1 MAVIRY
7 LIYLQFCGY
16 VKNRSVADELAILPA
31 LKQVIH
37 SFEK

>member
-7 LIYLQFCGY
+7 LIYLIFFDSPETRKQAG
-16 VKNRSVADELAILPA
+16 EQMILPA
-31 LKQVIH
+31 IQKVIH